1 MDAKITLSFDEGVIA
16 KAKKYADAN
25 DISLSRLT
33 EFLYR
38 KITSGHYQSLEE
50 LPVSDWVSMVA
61 EGNVEYNTSK
71 PKSRKDLKKEYFN
84 AKK

>member
-1 MDAKITLSFDEGVIA
+1 MDAKITLSFDEAVIN

-38 KITSGHYQSLEE
+38 KITSGHYQNLEDM
-50 LPVSDWVSMVA
+50 PVSDWVSMVA
-61 EGNVEYNTSK
+61 EVLLNIK
-71 PKSRKDLKKEYFN
+71 LLQ
-84 AKK
+84 AKRVKR